1 MRRRRRSGLQTAI
14 GWDSVKRISPGRW
27 IACALVPLCL
37 GAALRAADTYPV
49 TPSERAAYE
58 YLQDGGQP
66 VKARETAE
74 AVLRVSPD
82 SFVAYYVIGAVY
94 SRVEGSL
101 PKAHHYLSKARR
113 LIERKWGV
121 PVPSNGPW
129 LWHARVIEELIDV
142 TAEMDR
148 YEEQLELLAAHDRL
162 YRPPLTASW
171 GWPLMKLGR
180 MDEARAKVQE
190 ALRSD
195 KPGTVTH
202 AMNTLGA
209 IENEM
214 DRPEASYEV
223 YTRLVEMVRK
233 NGWEMHTVYLRNAG
247 AASLGLLRFEEAERW
262 LLESAKQFDYGTF
275 SNPWRS
281 LAVLYVLEG
290 RIPEAVAAVREM
302 HAWSF
307 RNMPSLQQQ
316 SWAERHY
323 VTAAVLLE
331 CGYTEEALGILR
343 RVLNRPDR
351 RGGTSLHS
359 DQSEAG
365 LLVFTRH
372 ALKVH
377 RENLAEEASWSEMRN
392 GPRLWARSLAE
403 AVEMWSAGRRAAALV
418 FKNGRLTGSVR
429 CTAPDGVDVMDW
441 TRIELNEILGPGVVG
456 AEAKRLLARDDAMG
470 RREAP
475 YLRLTLGYGALLRGD
490 ARSARE
496 DLSAAVR
503 DLPKAEVFQRA
514 QAEALLGRAWE
525 ESGDLNE
532 ALRHYQL
539 SMEKAPGVMRGFGF
553 ALPCRVESDGSPA
566 AREAASLL
574 KASPR
579 FRDVGA
585 GFLLRI
591 ASSGTLVLA
600 SLQAPDGTVLCQV
613 RAPLGADPEV
623 AARLLCREL
632 HRRAFAPKIDLAQ
645 TDIASL
651 DGSNL
656 TGEGV
661 RDQIRDLF
669 APDARPKSTPQPR

>member
-1 MRRRRRSGLQTAI
+1 MAQDAVKPVLMMRFSAY
-14 GWDSVKRISPGRW
+14 VFIS
-27 IACALVPLCL
+27 LCL

-49 TPSERAAYE
+49 TPAERAAYE
-58 YLQDGGQP
+58 YLQNKGQP

-74 AVLRVSPD
+74 AVLRVTPD

-121 PVPSNGPW
+121 PVPSSGPW
-129 LWHARVIEELIDV
+129 LWHARVLEELIDV

-148 YEEQLELLAAHDRL
+148 YEEQLDLLAAHDRL

-190 ALRSD
+190 ALKSD

-223 YTRLVEMVRK
+223 YTKLVETVRK

-281 LAVLYVLEG
+281 LAVLYVMEG
-290 RIPEAVAAVREM
+290 RMPEAVTAVREM

-331 CGYTEEALGILR
+331 SGYTEEALGILR

-377 RENLAEEASWSEMRN
+377 RENLAEEASWSELKDR
-392 GPRLWARSLAE
+392 PRLWARSLAE

-429 CTAPDGVDVMDW
+429 CTAPDGIDVMDW
-441 TRIELNEILGPGVVG
+441 TRIELNEILGSGVVT
-456 AEAKRLLARDDAMG
+456 AEAKRLLKRDDAMG

-475 YLRLTLGYGALLRGD
+475 YLHLTLGYGALLRGD
-490 ARSARE
+490 ARTARE
-496 DLSAAVR
+496 ELALAAR
-503 DLPKAEVFQRA
+503 DLPKAEVYQRA
-514 QAEALLGRAWE
+514 QAEALLGQACMD
-525 ESGDLNE
+525 SGDEGE
-532 ALRHYQL
+532 ALRHFQL
-539 SMEKAPGVMRGFGF
+539 AMEKAPGALRAFEL
-553 ALPCRVESDGSPA
+553 ALPCRIESDGSPA
-566 AREAASLL
+566 ARKAASLL
-574 KASPR
+574 RGSPR
-579 FRDVGA
+579 FDDVGA
-585 GFLLRI
+585 GFLVRT

-613 RAPLGADPEV
+613 RAPLGDDPDI
-623 AARLLCREL
+623 AARLLCKEL
-632 HRRAFAPKIDLAQ
+632 HRRAFAPRVDLAQ

-669 APDARPKSTPQPR
+669 APDARPPSAPQPR